1 MIEVLRRSG
10 CDVRCEVCC
19 GRLRKPV
26 YEGWPDFRICLHAA
40 IKVCYPQTVIS
51 DAVTSH
57 ALENAAWKR
66 PAGQLIHSGSARSF
80 GAPALPRSL
89 PAIDEMK

>member
-1 MIEVLRRSG
+1 
-10 CDVRCEVCC
+10 
-19 GRLRKPV
+19 
-26 YEGWPDFRICLHAA
+26 
-40 IKVCYPQTVIS
+40 VIS

-66 PAGQLIHSGSARSF
+66 PAGQLIHSSSARSF